1 MKKILPIIVLFLF
14 FATSCSSTKEDE
26 LLIQQT
32 VESFYKN
39 LEKKNYKELKELIS
53 VNMQEDFNFIK
64 TVNKDAVKYSS
75 YKVSS
80 ISVNGENAV
89 AVVETVD
96 EFDNNL
102 SFVWNLVKIKGKW
115 KMNNYNFSNSTK

>member
-1 MKKILPIIVLFLF
+1 MKKILPIIALFLF

-26 LLIQQT
+26 QLIQQT

-80 ISVNGENAV
+80 ISVNGENAI

-102 SFVWNLVKIKGKW
+102 SFVWNLVKIKGRW